1 MDANKWCHR
10 RSFVAKLHPSHW
22 HALSHHRSDDGLD
35 CRNQRKIN
43 SVIANTSFPAEFHR
57 LECPVHHWTGFWG
70 QRVCRPAALQ
80 IWLLIQSRNK
90 FAKSENQQMASE
102 KHKWS
107 LKVTYPELSS
117 PTLIKVRMRSP
128 HANYI
133 YSKHCKDGCFD
144 PIEDMMFWIAASFF
158 ICRAGN
164 YRGLFTLSLILPADD
179 SQAQTN
185 KFSSYYIYYYV
196 ITPNRP

>member
-1 MDANKWCHR
+1 MQINCVTGGPLLQNCTNLTGTLYRTTDQMMAGLQESKEDQLCNRQHVFSCR
-10 RSFVAKLHPSHW
+10 ISQIRMPS
-22 HALSHHRSDDGLD
+22 
-35 CRNQRKIN
+35 
-43 SVIANTSFPAEFHR
+43 P
-57 LECPVHHWTGFWG
+57 PVGFLWFWG

-128 HANYI
+128 HPNYI
-133 YSKHCKDGCFD
+133 YRKRCKDGCFD
-144 PIEDMMFWIAASFF
+144 PIEDMMVAASFF

-164 YRGLFTLSLILPADD
+164 YRGLFTLSLILPADE